1 MHKLQIALSAYLSQ
15 LMKHIY
21 KKDVALVQAYQTVI
35 TVQASEEKYILQ

>member
-1 MHKLQIALSAYLSQ
+1 MHKLQIALSAYLS

-21 KKDVALVQAYQTVI
+21 KKDVALVQAYETVI